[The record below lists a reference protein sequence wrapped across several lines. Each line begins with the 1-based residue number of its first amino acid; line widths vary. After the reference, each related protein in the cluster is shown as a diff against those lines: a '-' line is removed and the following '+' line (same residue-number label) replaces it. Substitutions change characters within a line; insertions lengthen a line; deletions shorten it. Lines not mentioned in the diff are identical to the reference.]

1 METVTPES
9 NSAVIENNRETMK
22 ELLVKGDN
30 CVKDNSMEKE
40 NDASPEVEE
49 KLKEEKGYKCLPKSA
64 LKKEVVERLSQGL
77 LSLYLLDLQKVASD
91 LTELSKNQNILI
103 ETIEQENTRFSEAL
117 STYSLESVLIRT
129 KHYQTKLINIKKEM
143 TALYDRSAKLKKQAL
158 RLQEQKQKEALQR
171 EQLREEEV
179 ERERQLTAKVAS
191 KS

>member
-49 KLKEEKGYKCLPKSA
+49 KLKEEKGLPKSA